1 MMMCFVMG
9 KLFSIDYDNVSYQ
22 HLKSKKEETGKIA
35 FMKKM
40 LLTALAVLSV
50 MCRSEVIR
58 AKSPPRTVFTYDA
71 RPLRTLDLSQAS
83 NARTTWD
90 TIHLLSALQGLANR
104 KTPRFYL
111 FYCQEFGV
119 DTDQFW
125 MNWARNEDPWL
136 RKSRI
141 VPVATIENAL
151 KQFRRDYRGL
161 VVYDERVPATSSIA
175 STIAG
180 VENLLP
186 IRYDTTPGSLYL
198 RLTQGLKI
206 PIRRRLINADG
217 TSLFTGKGTIPD
229 LNEPSSGS
237 AKIDAYRWA
246 IAKYLDTGRVDTHF
260 AAYYVDAFWL
270 GLPRNGAPDMHTLSN
285 HDYFIAHRAFFFDL
299 SPWADEA
306 PNDDANQKLGSD
318 RAILLRILRALYKE
332 ANGDMVKIG
341 GFPPWPFKYTTNTG
355 GKHGGV
361 ETEWEF
367 TKFISQFNAYHEA
380 DAANLGAMAN
390 ASLWQHYPLQKHYA
404 QPNARPN
411 LVDWKAKGY
420 ILPDGS
426 VAHRSFVA
434 HYVGDYDAPPWL
446 VKAVPAFFRDKTRGQ
461 VPLGWAFDPNLS
473 DRAPQALVYAYKHAS
488 KNDFFIS
495 GDSGAGYLNARALN
509 VRPDSG
515 LPSGMDKWVAHNR
528 KYFGL
533 WDMDITGFVLDGA
546 GGGSTDEEF
555 AAYKKFSPRGFGTHY
570 EKGPTLHVG
579 VPSIPERDLPDDVNE
594 AAARIAKDAT
604 GIGEKANFQW
614 RRAVLKSPDWYW
626 KLAQITVEKYPDARV
641 EFVDPYTLFG
651 LIEYQLR
658 REGQ

>member
-1 MMMCFVMG
+1 MIV
-9 KLFSIDYDNVSYQ
+9 IDCNQSD
-22 HLKSKKEETGKIA
+22 LLETGKMV

-40 LLTALAVLSV
+40 LSLIAVAVLSMV
-50 MCRSEVIR
+50 CLSEV
-58 AKSPPRTVFTYDA
+58 AVVKAAPRTIFTYDA
-71 RPLRTLDLSQAS
+71 RPLRALDLKQPQ
-83 NARTTWD
+83 NARTEWD
-90 TIHLLSALQGLANR
+90 SIHVLSALQGLANR
-104 KTPRFYL
+104 KAPRFYL

-136 RKSRI
+136 RKTRI
-141 VPVATIENAL
+141 VPLSTIENAL
-151 KQFRRDYRGL
+151 KQFRSDYKGL
-161 VVYDERVPATSSIA
+161 VIYDERVPATSAIA

-186 IRYDTTPGSLYL
+186 IRYDTSPGSLYR
-198 RLTQGLKI
+198 RLTQDLKI

-217 TSLFTGKGTIPD
+217 TSLFTGRGTIPG

-246 IAKYLDTGRVDTHF
+246 IANYLDNGRVDAHY
-260 AAYYVDAFWL
+260 AAYYVDAFWFN
-270 GLPRNGAPDMHTLSN
+270 LPQNGGPDLHTLSN

-306 PNDDANQKLGSD
+306 PNDDPTQPLGRD
-318 RAILLRILRALYKE
+318 RETLLRILRTLYKE
-332 ANGDMVKIG
+332 ANGDIIKIG
-341 GFPPWPFKYTTNTG
+341 GFPPWPYKYTTHTG

-367 TKFISQFNAYHEA
+367 TKYISQFNAYHEA
-380 DAANLGAMAN
+380 DAAGLGAMTN
-390 ASLWQHYPLQKHYA
+390 ASLWQHYPLKAHYA
-404 QPNARPN
+404 QPNPRPN
-411 LVDWKAKGY
+411 LADWKRKGY

-426 VAHRSFVA
+426 VAHKSFVA
-434 HYVGDYDAPPWL
+434 HYVGDYDSPSWMY
-446 VKAVPAFFRDKTRGQ
+446 KAMAAFFPDKTRGQ

-473 DRAPQALVYAYKHAS
+473 DRAPQAFVYAYTHAT

-495 GDSGAGYLNARALN
+495 GDSGAGYLNARTLT

-515 LPSGMDKWVAHNR
+515 LPSGLDKWIAHNQ

-546 GGGSTDEEF
+546 GGGSTDIEF

-570 EKGPTLHVG
+570 EKEIALHVG
-579 VPSIPERDLPDDVNE
+579 VPSIPERDLPDDV
-594 AAARIAKDAT
+594 
-604 GIGEKANFQW
+604 EKAAEIIAEDAKGSDQKATFQW
-614 RRAVLKSPDWYW
+614 RRSILKSPDWYL
-626 KLAQITVEKYPDARV
+626 KLSQILAEKYPAARV
-641 EFVDPYTLFG
+641 EVVDPYTLFG
-651 LIEYQLR
+651 LIEVQLQ
-658 REGQ
+658 REVK